1 MTDTTKLIA
10 KLTEALDME
19 VTPEGRSLYRHAITT
34 ITAAQGEVARLTTLS
49 KGQHVELYNAR
60 LRLAALESQKSV
72 ASIFISATGEREMD
86 DWKCDLPQ
94 GRNELY
100 AAAGASPVE
109 PSQARELS
117 KEELTDLIAAGL
129 GCTYHC
135 TRVWS
140 AWSVGTMSQ
149 DDFEPVDESNTPSI

>member
-34 ITAAQGEVARLTTLS
+34 IS